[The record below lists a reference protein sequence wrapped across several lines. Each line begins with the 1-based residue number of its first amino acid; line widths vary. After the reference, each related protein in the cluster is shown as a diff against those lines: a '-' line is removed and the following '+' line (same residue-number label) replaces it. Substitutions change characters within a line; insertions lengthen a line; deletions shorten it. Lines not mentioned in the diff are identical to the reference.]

1 MATRT
6 RSRHLKDSDIEAIV
20 EILDGWD
27 GNVTWKALCDA
38 CGPAIGFIPT
48 RQTLYKFSRIVGAVK
63 LAKERAKEGTKELKT
78 PPTLAMAAQRIDR
91 LTREVDRLEREN
103 AALLEQFVVWQYNA
117 FTHGLSQEELNK
129 GLYEIDRG
137 QT

>member
-6 RSRHLKDSDIEAIV
+6 RSRHLKNRDIEAIL
-20 EILDGWD
+20 ELLDGWD
-27 GNVTWKALCDA
+27 GDVTWKALCDA

-63 LAKERAKEGTKELKT
+63 LAKERAKEGTKELKI
-78 PPTLAMAAQRIDR
+78 PPTLAMAAKRIDR

>member
-1 MATRT
+1 MVKSRT
-6 RSRHLKDSDIEAIV
+6 RHLRDSDIEAIV
-20 EILDGWD
+20 ELLDGWE
-27 GNVTWKALCDA
+27 GSVTWRALCDA
-38 CGPAIGFIPT
+38 CGPVIGFIPT
-48 RQTLYKFSRIVGAVK
+48 RQTLYKFSRVAGAYN
-63 LAKERAKEGTKELKT
+63 LAKERAKEDTKELT
-78 PPTLAMAAQRIDR
+78 IPPTLAMAAQRIDR
-91 LTREVDRLEREN
+91 LTREVERLEREN